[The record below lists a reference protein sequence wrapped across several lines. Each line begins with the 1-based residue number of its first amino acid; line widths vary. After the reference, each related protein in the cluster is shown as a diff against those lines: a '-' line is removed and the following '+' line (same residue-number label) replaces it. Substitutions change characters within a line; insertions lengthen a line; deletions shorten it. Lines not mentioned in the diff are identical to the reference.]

1 MGTINYKTSDFITI
15 GYNCNNIDY
24 DEEFYNDFIQDY
36 YDRVDYLLK
45 KQYFYYFYVKLEPG
59 YYEGF
64 SIDIEFNF
72 SVCFDDYIDKQNAQK
87 EITQL
92 KKFLLQCINDF
103 ECCVVHPGWCTGYE
117 DYNNSI
123 LKLTAAI
130 KEIRQTVK
138 DTPTWIQYNKGA

>member
-1 MGTINYKTSDFITI
+1 MGTINYNTSDFITI

-24 DEEFYNDFIQDY
+24 DDEFYNDFIQDY
-36 YDRVDYLLK
+36 YDQIDYLLK
-45 KQYFYYFYVKLEPG
+45 KQHFYYFHVKLEPG

-92 KKFLLQCINDF
+92 KNFLLQCINDF
-103 ECCVVHPGWCTGYE
+103 ECCVVHPGWCTSYE
-117 DYNNSI
+117 DYTNSI
-123 LKLTAAI
+123 IKLNATI
-130 KEIRQTVK
+130 KEMRQTVK
-138 DTPTWIQYNKGA
+138 DTPTWT

>member
-1 MGTINYKTSDFITI
+1 MGTINYNTSDFVTI

-24 DEEFYNDFIQDY
+24 DDEFYNDFIQDY
-36 YDRVDYLLK
+36 YDQIDYLLK
-45 KQYFYYFYVKLEPG
+45 KQHFYYFHVKLEPG

-72 SVCFDDYIDKQNAQK
+72 SVCFDDYFDKQNAQK

-103 ECCVVHPGWCTGYE
+103 ECCVVHPGWCTGHE
-117 DYNNSI
+117 DYSNSV
-123 LKLTAAI
+123 LKLNTAI
-130 KEIRQTVK
+130 KEMRQTIK
-138 DTPTWIQYNKGA
+138 NTPTWIQYNKGA